1 MRCLGAFIRQVSIK
15 NRNSSIASGSW
26 KSKRKFRDTPSTLSE
41 ESACCGRRSTQQDET
56 PNCSKRI
63 EQQTGGKGMR
73 LYLVNPDNPVV
84 PRQNQIRTAH
94 ERFLTVKAI
103 EGSPLQSELGGD

>member
-1 MRCLGAFIRQVSIK
+1 
-15 NRNSSIASGSW
+15 
-26 KSKRKFRDTPSTLSE
+26 
-41 ESACCGRRSTQQDET
+41 
-56 PNCSKRI
+56 
-63 EQQTGGKGMR
+63 MR